1 MTARKWREQQAA
13 IPTTHAG
20 QTLAL
25 VAAQLP
31 DGAVDRL
38 RPILA
43 VERWALWC
51 TLYVDSSNAG
61 SAPGAASSWGWG
73 ARGRVGD
80 AVAEA
85 CGTFP
90 HLTLSG
96 VAPEAAGADSGVG
109 ELWGIVHA
117 VEQVLASWP
126 WLAGVGVR
134 CDNLETVGAVAD
146 CDARADVDR
155 LRQAF
160 ERELRRDS
168 ESRRTAIAAARLRLA
183 EHAAPLGLLL
193 RATHVRGH
201 GRADL
206 GRQRSFNAQADRLA
220 RSAARG
226 RK

>member
-1 MTARKWREQQAA
+1 MTARKWREQQEAT
-13 IPTTHAG
+13 PTTHVEH
-20 QTLAL
+20 TLAL
-25 VAAQLP
+25 VGARLP
-31 DGAVDRL
+31 DGAAERL
-38 RPILA
+38 RPVLA

-61 SAPGAASSWGWG
+61 SVPGAAASWGWG

-96 VAPEAAGADSGVG
+96 TAPEAAGADSGVG

-134 CDNLETVGAVAD
+134 CDNLEAVGHVVD
-146 CDARADVDR
+146 CDARGDVDR

-160 ERELRRDS
+160 ERELRRDP

-183 EHAAPLGLLL
+183 EHATPIGLHL
-193 RATHVRGH
+193 RAAHVRGH
-201 GRADL
+201 GRA
-206 GRQRSFNAQADRLA
+206 GEAPQRAFNRQADAAA

-226 RK
+226 RR